1 MVIVEHRN
9 QPPQAPLTAK
19 SIKATL
25 VLTPGEL
32 LTVPVP
38 DGKPRCPIRIA
49 VGGRIVTADLNA
61 KSVRRAIANIREAGP
76 DNVSCILQGR
86 LDANNALLDAG
97 LAVQPRAKPETSNEK
112 PSQ

>member
-1 MVIVEHRN
+1 MN
-9 QPPQAPLTAK
+9 TLTAK

-25 VLTPGEL
+25 VLNPAEI
-32 LTVPVP
+32 LTILVVAGPT
-38 DGKPRCPIRIA
+38 
-49 VGGRIVTADLNA
+49 VTADLNA

-97 LAVQPRAKPETSNEK
+97 LAIQVKTKTETPTKEG
-112 PSQ
+112 